1 MKVFVAGATGA
12 VGRHLLPALV
22 AAGHAVVAMTRPAG
36 RTDAI
41 RTMGAEPVEADALD
55 RESVLAAVRASRPE
69 VVIHELT
76 AIPPTSSFKTFDRD
90 FALTNRL
97 RHEGLDHLLAAA
109 RAVGARRFIA
119 QSYTGWNNAREGGPV
134 KTERDP
140 LDPNPLPVFRE
151 TLDTIRYLEETL
163 RDAEGIE
170 GVALRYGSLY
180 GPGSGIAKEGAV
192 VELVR
197 KRRLPIVGRGTGVW
211 SWVHLAD
218 VASATVAALDRG
230 APGVYNIVDDD
241 PAPVSEW
248 LPYLADAIGAKPPM
262 RVPKL
267 VGRLVGGEATV
278 VVMTEI
284 RGASNAKAKREL
296 GWTLRYPSWRDGF
309 HTGL

>member
-1 MKVFVAGATGA
+1 MRVFVAGATGA
-12 VGRHLLPALV
+12 VGRHLLPALI
-22 AAGHAVVAMTRPAG
+22 AAGHAVIAMTRPAG

-41 RTMGAEPVEADALD
+41 RALGAEPVAGDALD

-69 VVIHELT
+69 AIIHELT

-134 KTERDP
+134 KTEEDP

-151 TLDTIRYLEETL
+151 TLDTIRYLEDTM
-163 RDAEGIE
+163 RRAEGIE
-170 GVALRYGSLY
+170 GLALRYGSLY
-180 GPGSGIAKEGAV
+180 GPGSGIAKDGAV

-197 KRRLPIVGRGTGVW
+197 KRRLPIVGRGTGIW

-230 APGVYNIVDDD
+230 APGVYNVVDDD
-241 PAPVSEW
+241 PAPVSDW
-248 LPYLADAIGAKPPM
+248 LPYLADVLGAKPPL
-262 RVPKL
+262 RLPAWL
-267 VGRLVGGEATV
+267 GRLLAGEFVTAQ
-278 VVMTEI
+278 MTTS
-284 RGASNAKAKREL
+284 RGSSNQKARKQL
-296 GWTLRYPSWRDGF
+296 G
-309 HTGL
+309 